1 MRPGHNRQRDLF
13 EPDREIHQQIPVTLK
28 RELVR
33 LIKGLLVEAL
43 GNGGGRARVAIAE
56 TQEGA
61 HDQDHA

>member
-13 EPDREIHQQIPVTLK
+13 EPDREIQQIPITLK

-33 LIKGLLVEAL
+33 LIEGLLVEAL
-43 GNGGGRARVAIAE
+43 ANGGGKARVAIAE
-56 TQEGA
+56 TREGA